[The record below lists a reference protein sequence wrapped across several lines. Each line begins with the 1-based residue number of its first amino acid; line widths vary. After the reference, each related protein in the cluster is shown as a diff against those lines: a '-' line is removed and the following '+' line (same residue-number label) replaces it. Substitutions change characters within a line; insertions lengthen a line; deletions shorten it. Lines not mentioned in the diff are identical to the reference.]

1 MNNFKSLKL
10 DVTIYLGR
18 RTNKKRGVMCL
29 GIKLTNANKWLLIII
44 FTPIVSVSFTS
55 FVFNLGQ
62 MAFAQESAE
71 QQGQESTGGSPPEEP
86 IIRRV
91 EIWGVFYKLMV
102 VAFVVGAVVQ
112 GSIIYVCWRFR
123 ESNKKNKPREQLGGM
138 HR

>member
-1 MNNFKSLKL
+1 MSSS
-10 DVTIYLGR
+10 
-18 RTNKKRGVMCL
+18 
-29 GIKLTNANKWLLIII
+29 IKLTNANRWLLIII
-44 FTPIVSVSFTS
+44 FTPVVSVSFTS
-55 FVFNLGQ
+55 FVFDLEHT
-62 MAFAQESAE
+62 AFAQESAG
-71 QQGQESTGGSPPEEP
+71 QQGQGSAAGGEHPEEL

-123 ESNKKNKPREQLGGM
+123 ESNKKNMPRDQLGGM